1 MSAEAPEPLLLQNN
15 PLKDILALK
24 SQCLHHVC
32 TDSVH
37 LRKQRLILSTKMGGL
52 FFPFHLLPP
61 ANEEGTEAAKCNQP
75 YLGELLSISDLECSL
90 CIR

>member
-1 MSAEAPEPLLLQNN
+1 MG
-15 PLKDILALK
+15 
-24 SQCLHHVC
+24 
-32 TDSVH
+32 
-37 LRKQRLILSTKMGGL
+37 GGL
-52 FFPFHLLPP
+52 FFPSILLPP

>member
-1 MSAEAPEPLLLQNN
+1 
-15 PLKDILALK
+15 
-24 SQCLHHVC
+24 
-32 TDSVH
+32 
-37 LRKQRLILSTKMGGL
+37 MGGL